1 MSERDA
7 ERFPSVLQFLH
18 TRCGSSSAVERELP
32 KLDVAGSIPVSR
44 SNLLGCTADLQ
55 GPRAVHLTETPDFDP
70 VEPTINVNIRPRQDE
85 IEMEW
90 DVVGCQSFK
99 QETGKW
105 ASLRPGELVPT

>member
-1 MSERDA
+1 MCICINCHYVD
-7 ERFPSVLQFLH
+7 
-18 TRCGSSSAVERELP
+18 RCFTYHAVEGQHEQ
-32 KLDVAGSIPVSR
+32 I
-44 SNLLGCTADLQ
+44 
-55 GPRAVHLTETPDFDP
+55 HLTETPDFDP
-70 VEPTINVNIRPRQDE
+70 VEPTINVNIRSRQDE